1 MNQFTFSQ
9 LTVYLLWLLSTMYT
23 ADGIKELSDSI
34 SPIGAVIQLFM
45 GLITIRVSK
54 SLNQS
59 NKNYAYIIQM
69 RWVIG

>member
-34 SPIGAVIQLFM
+34 SPIGAVIQLIM

>member
-59 NKNYAYIIQM
+59 NKKYAYIIQM
-69 RWVIG
+69 HWVIG